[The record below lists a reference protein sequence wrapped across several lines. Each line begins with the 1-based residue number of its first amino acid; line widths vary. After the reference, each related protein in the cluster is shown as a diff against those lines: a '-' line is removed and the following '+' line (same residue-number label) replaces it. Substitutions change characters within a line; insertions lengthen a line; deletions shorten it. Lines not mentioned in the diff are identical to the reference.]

1 MIQNKNPYHL
11 LIIEDNIGD
20 FTLIADYLV
29 ESLENVDITHATNFK
44 SSQKILQQNTNR
56 FDVILLDL
64 SLPDKGGEKLII
76 EIIELASECPIIVL
90 TGYHDI
96 DFSIKS
102 LSLGVSD
109 YLVKEDINVSLL
121 YKSILYAIER
131 KKTFLA
137 LEASEKRYSDLFHL
151 SPQPKMV
158 YSQDSKTFVQVNQAA
173 VKKYGYS
180 KEEFLQMTFV
190 EMGEEIEGLRLMELL
205 NCDESTQ
212 EIAFLGR
219 FKHFKK
225 SREAIEVEI
234 YCNQIMMNHAICKSI
249 IVFDI
254 TDKIQVIDSLQLEKR
269 QSARFQ
275 SQLLSSQLTPHF
287 IFNTLNSFQ
296 YYILKGEI
304 KDSIQNIAGFSQLMR
319 QVLENSDS
327 PYISFYDEITFVNNY
342 IKISKKRINQTL
354 DFSIQVPDDFNLRS
368 QFIPPMLLQPYIEN
382 AIIHG
387 FSNTNYPCK
396 LIIDIGLSDGL
407 VSCKIKDN
415 GVGRKVAQSN
425 KSRVVDSY
433 KKSMAMGI
441 NNKRIELLN
450 EFSNR
455 NFKVEILDCYDD
467 RKKPIGTEVIISFE
481 QITDEVAQVVLGQ

>member
-1 MIQNKNPYHL
+1 MIKNKNAYHF

-20 FTLIADYLV
+20 FTLIADYLA
-29 ESLENVDITHATNFK
+29 ESMENVEITHATNFK
-44 SSQKILQQNTNR
+44 NSQKILQQNTNH
-56 FDVILLDL
+56 FHVILLDL
-64 SLPDKGGEKLII
+64 SLPDNRGEKLII
-76 EIIELASECPIIVL
+76 EIIELAFECPIIVL

-102 LSLGVSD
+102 LALGVSD
-109 YLVKEDINVSLL
+109 YLIKEDINVSLL

-131 KKTFLA
+131 KKSVLE

-151 SPQPKMV
+151 SPQPMWV
-158 YSQDSKTFVQVNQAA
+158 YCQDSRTFVQINQAA
-173 VKKYGYS
+173 IKKYGYS
-180 KEEFLQMTFV
+180 KEELLQMTFV
-190 EMGEEIEGLRLMELL
+190 EMGEETEGLRLMEILDS
-205 NCDESTQ
+205 DESTQ
-212 EIAFLGR
+212 ESAFVGR

-225 SREAIEVEI
+225 SREAMEVEI
-234 YCNQIMMNHAICKSI
+234 YCNQILMNHTICKSI

-254 TDKIQVIDSLQLEKR
+254 TDKIQVINSLQLEKQ

-327 PYISFYDEITFVNNY
+327 PYISFFDEITFLNSY

-354 DFSIQVPDDFNLRS
+354 DFSIQIPDNFKLRS

-387 FSNTNYPCK
+387 FTNANYPCK
-396 LIIDIGLSDGL
+396 LLIDISLHKGF
-407 VSCKIKDN
+407 VTCKIKDN
-415 GVGRKVAQSN
+415 GVGRKVSQS
-425 KSRVVDSY
+425 KKLGIVDSC
-433 KKSMAMGI
+433 KKSMAIGI
-441 NNKRIELLN
+441 NNKRIGLLN

-455 NFKVEILDCYDD
+455 NFQVEIIDCYDD
-467 RKKPIGTEVIISFE
+467 RQNPIGTEVIISFE
-481 QITDEVAQVVLGQ
+481 QITDEVI